1 MNCDK
6 VEMLV
11 SILTN
16 AEKEMGHNHSKER
29 IKIVKACIDA
39 GFAEDILNSPM
50 IKNAINLLA
59 PFIRNSKVKQAIQ
72 MLQEG
77 LSEEYKKESGK
88 PWKKNW

>member
-1 MNCDK
+1 MHK
-6 VEMLV
+6 EKIE
-11 SILTN
+11 SIIACLIS
-16 AEKEMGHNHSKER
+16 AEKELGHMHSKER
-29 IKIVKACIDA
+29 VKIVRACIDA